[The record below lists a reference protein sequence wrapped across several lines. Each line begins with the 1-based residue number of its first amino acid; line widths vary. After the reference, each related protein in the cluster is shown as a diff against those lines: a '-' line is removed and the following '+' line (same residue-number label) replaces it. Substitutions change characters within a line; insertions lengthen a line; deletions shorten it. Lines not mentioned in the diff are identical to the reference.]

1 MSPISYIEITR
12 RAFPDQPPYQWS
24 TFEDAPFTPLKKS
37 LEQSRI
43 GLVSSCGIYHRDQP
57 PFDPVKNDLT
67 YREIPAEVDPR
78 ELMIAHNFYNSTD
91 ARRDVNCVI
100 PIERLKELE
109 KEGFI
114 GEFVSPAYS
123 FMGRIFKRRELQ
135 EQMVPALIQKFQEK
149 KMDALLLVP
158 C

>member
-1 MSPISYIEITR
+1 MLPISYIEITR

-24 TFEDAPFTPLKKS
+24 TFNDAPLTPLEKK
-37 LEQSRI
+37 LQESRI
-43 GLVSSCGIYHRDQP
+43 GLISSCGIYHRDQP

-78 ELMIAHNFYNSTD
+78 ELMIAHNFYDSTD
-91 ARRDVNCVI
+91 ARRDVNCVF
-100 PIERLKELE
+100 PIERLRELGE
-109 KEGFI
+109 EGFI
-114 GEFVSPAYS
+114 GAFVSPAFS

-135 EQMVPALIQKFQEK
+135 EQMVPALIQKFEEK
-149 KMDALLLVP
+149 RVDALLLVP